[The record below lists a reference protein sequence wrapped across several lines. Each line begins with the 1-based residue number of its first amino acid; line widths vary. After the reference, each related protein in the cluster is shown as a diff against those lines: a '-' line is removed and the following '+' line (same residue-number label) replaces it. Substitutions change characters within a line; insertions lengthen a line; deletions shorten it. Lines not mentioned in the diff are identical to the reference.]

1 LGECHKIFT
10 DKISGKS
17 RAKRQALAD
26 LLEYIR
32 DDDTVRIASMDRLGR
47 DTRDLYNI
55 VAEITDKGAA
65 VEFVNENITVDKN
78 GASPM
83 DSLMLGIL
91 AAFAE
96 FERRRIKERQAEGI
110 ALAKAKGKYAQQPAL
125 SDDDIEQV
133 KALVEL
139 GHPKTEI
146 ARQFQVS
153 RQTIYNALN
162 RHAASKYITQIKL
175 TRTKTLSDQSPL
187 ALDSRAIEQTRKLL
201 EAAGADV
208 VEIDLG
214 WSSAHIRDITMGHF
228 GHLLAGSMSEVLDQ
242 YDWQAA
248 YYTRQFLK
256 VSQRAAKKMTLWETL
271 SAEHQIQHDLA
282 AQLADVEVLI
292 APVSA
297 VSALHAEASYLDGL
311 SFENAQGQTVR
322 LDHYWQAH
330 MTVPFNINNRCP
342 VLALPAP
349 ETGSPIPVGLQII
362 GKAHDENTVF
372 NAGYAF
378 EQLSPFPGLAP
389 EA

>member
-1 LGECHKIFT
+1 
-10 DKISGKS
+10 
-17 RAKRQALAD
+17 
-26 LLEYIR
+26 
-32 DDDTVRIASMDRLGR
+32 M
-47 DTRDLYNI
+47 
-55 VAEITDKGAA
+55 
-65 VEFVNENITVDKN
+65 
-78 GASPM
+78 
-83 DSLMLGIL
+83 
-91 AAFAE
+91 
-96 FERRRIKERQAEGI
+96 
-110 ALAKAKGKYAQQPAL
+110 
-125 SDDDIEQV
+125 
-133 KALVEL
+133 
-139 GHPKTEI
+139 
-146 ARQFQVS
+146 
-153 RQTIYNALN
+153 
-162 RHAASKYITQIKL
+162 
-175 TRTKTLSDQSPL
+175 
-187 ALDSRAIEQTRKLL
+187 DSRAIEQTRKLL

-248 YYTRQFLK
+248 DYTRQFLK
-256 VSQRAAKKMTLWETL
+256 DSQRAAQKMTLWETL

-389 EA
+389 EAPVGTKPIRN